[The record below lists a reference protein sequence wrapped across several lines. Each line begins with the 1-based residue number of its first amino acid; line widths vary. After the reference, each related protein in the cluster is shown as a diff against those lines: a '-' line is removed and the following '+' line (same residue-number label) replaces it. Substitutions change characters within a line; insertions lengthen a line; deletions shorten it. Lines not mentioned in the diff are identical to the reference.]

1 MYANN
6 IKDKYLGA
14 LSVGVPGEI
23 VGLHEA
29 WLQHGCLAWRNLFQP
44 AIKLAK
50 DGLHQVGP
58 PVGP

>member
-1 MYANN
+1 M
-6 IKDKYLGA
+6 
-14 LSVGVPGEI
+14 GVPREI

-29 WLQHGCLAWRNLFQP
+29 WLQHGRLAWRNLFQP